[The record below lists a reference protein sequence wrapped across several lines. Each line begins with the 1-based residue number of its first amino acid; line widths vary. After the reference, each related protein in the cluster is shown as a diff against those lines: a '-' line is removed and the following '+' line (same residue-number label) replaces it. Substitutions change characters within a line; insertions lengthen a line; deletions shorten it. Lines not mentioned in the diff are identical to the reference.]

1 MGGMAIF
8 GSYIGKDRSLLGES
22 VNVALLDTFVAFS
35 SGLIIFPACF
45 AYGVDVDSGP
55 SLIFLTLPNIF
66 NHIPL
71 GRLWGSLFFV
81 FMSFAALSTVLAVFE
96 EITACVEDLTGW
108 SRRKCCIF
116 NGILLLVLSI
126 PCCLGFNVLSGFQP
140 LGEGTNI
147 MDIEDF
153 IVSNL
158 VLPLGSLVLT
168 LFCTMKKGW
177 SWDNY
182 ISEVNTGKGMKMKN
196 FMRGYMTYILPVMIA
211 VIFVIGIIQKFF
223 PA

>member
-1 MGGMAIF
+1 
-8 GSYIGKDRSLLGES
+8 
-22 VNVALLDTFVAFS
+22 
-35 SGLIIFPACF
+35 
-45 AYGVDVDSGP
+45 
-55 SLIFLTLPNIF
+55 
-66 NHIPL
+66 
-71 GRLWGSLFFV
+71 
-81 FMSFAALSTVLAVFE
+81 
-96 EITACVEDLTGW
+96 
-108 SRRKCCIF
+108 
-116 NGILLLVLSI
+116 
-126 PCCLGFNVLSGFQP
+126 
-140 LGEGTNI
+140 

-182 ISEVNTGKGMKMKN
+182 IGEVNTGKGMKMKN

>member
-1 MGGMAIF
+1 M
-8 GSYIGKDRSLLGES
+8 
-22 VNVALLDTFVAFS
+22 
-35 SGLIIFPACF
+35 
-45 AYGVDVDSGP
+45 
-55 SLIFLTLPNIF
+55 
-66 NHIPL
+66 
-71 GRLWGSLFFV
+71 
-81 FMSFAALSTVLAVFE
+81 
-96 EITACVEDLTGW
+96 
-108 SRRKCCIF
+108 
-116 NGILLLVLSI
+116 LSI

>member
-1 MGGMAIF
+1 M
-8 GSYIGKDRSLLGES
+8 
-22 VNVALLDTFVAFS
+22 
-35 SGLIIFPACF
+35 
-45 AYGVDVDSGP
+45 
-55 SLIFLTLPNIF
+55 
-66 NHIPL
+66 
-71 GRLWGSLFFV
+71 
-81 FMSFAALSTVLAVFE
+81 
-96 EITACVEDLTGW
+96 
-108 SRRKCCIF
+108 
-116 NGILLLVLSI
+116 LSI

-177 SWDNY
+177 GWENY
-182 ISEVNTGKGMKMKN
+182 ISEVNTGKGMKMKK

-211 VIFVIGIIQKFF
+211 VIFVIGIIQIHIAVEKLGGLGGH
-223 PA
+223 

>member
-1 MGGMAIF
+1 
-8 GSYIGKDRSLLGES
+8 
-22 VNVALLDTFVAFS
+22 
-35 SGLIIFPACF
+35 
-45 AYGVDVDSGP
+45 
-55 SLIFLTLPNIF
+55 
-66 NHIPL
+66 
-71 GRLWGSLFFV
+71 
-81 FMSFAALSTVLAVFE
+81 MSFAALSTVLAVFE

-108 SRRKCCIF
+108 GRRKCCIF
-116 NGILLLVLSI
+116 NGLLLFVLSV

-158 VLPLGSLVLT
+158 VLPLGSLVLI

-177 SWDNY
+177 GWDNY
-182 ISEVNTGKGMKMKN
+182 IAEVNTGKGLKLKK
-196 FMRGYMTYILPVMIA
+196 FMRGYFTYILPVMVGI
-211 VIFVIGIIQKFF
+211 VFIIGIIQKFF

>member
-1 MGGMAIF
+1 M
-8 GSYIGKDRSLLGES
+8 
-22 VNVALLDTFVAFS
+22 
-35 SGLIIFPACF
+35 
-45 AYGVDVDSGP
+45 
-55 SLIFLTLPNIF
+55 
-66 NHIPL
+66 
-71 GRLWGSLFFV
+71 
-81 FMSFAALSTVLAVFE
+81 
-96 EITACVEDLTGW
+96 
-108 SRRKCCIF
+108 
-116 NGILLLVLSI
+116 LSI

-177 SWDNY
+177 GWENY

>member
-1 MGGMAIF
+1 M
-8 GSYIGKDRSLLGES
+8 
-22 VNVALLDTFVAFS
+22 
-35 SGLIIFPACF
+35 
-45 AYGVDVDSGP
+45 
-55 SLIFLTLPNIF
+55 
-66 NHIPL
+66 
-71 GRLWGSLFFV
+71 
-81 FMSFAALSTVLAVFE
+81 
-96 EITACVEDLTGW
+96 
-108 SRRKCCIF
+108 
-116 NGILLLVLSI
+116 LSI

-182 ISEVNTGKGMKMKN
+182 IGEVNTGKGMKMKN
-196 FMRGYMTYILPVMIA
+196 IMRGYMTYILPVMIA

>member
-1 MGGMAIF
+1 M
-8 GSYIGKDRSLLGES
+8 
-22 VNVALLDTFVAFS
+22 LLDTFVAFS

-71 GRLWGSLFFV
+71 GRLWGSMFFV

-108 SRRKCCIF
+108 GRRKCCIF
-116 NGILLLVLSI
+116 NGLLLFVLSV

-158 VLPLGSLVLT
+158 VLPLGSLVLI

-177 SWDNY
+177 GWDNY
-182 ISEVNTGKGMKMKN
+182 CLLYTSPSP
-196 FMRGYMTYILPVMIA
+196 RD
-211 VIFVIGIIQKFF
+211 
-223 PA
+223 